1 MDKLKHLVVVKIEN
15 GRIVTIDPE
24 ATEQQETE
32 QTKKEKR
39 ERTEQ
44 PAASSQQPAA
54 SSQQPAIRWT
64 LSLPFLHPW
73 TSLHL

>member
-1 MDKLKHLVVVKIEN
+1 MDKLKDLVVVKIEN

-32 QTKKEKR
+32 QPKGKR
-39 ERTEQ
+39 EKEQ
-44 PAASSQQPAA
+44 